1 MSSLKDNLKSL
12 QKYAQTIDDVKNKA
26 VYVGL
31 PKEKATKKYEDGMS
45 IIRIGAIHEYGMGNS
60 PQRSF
65 LRVPFAENKKDIDAF
80 IQKRFEMSGKE
91 IEPIKALEQIG
102 VFAEG
107 ISKRSFVKN
116 NWKPNAPITISGGW
130 MRSISGKPFKVKGKG
145 SSKPLIDT
153 GNLRNSITS
162 VVR

>member
-1 MSSLKDNLKSL
+1 MPSLKDNLKKL
-12 QKYAQTIDDVKNKA
+12 QNYAQTIDDVKNKA
-26 VYVGL
+26 IYVGL
-31 PKEKATKKYEDGMS
+31 PKEKATKTYEDGAS
-45 IIRIGAIHEYGMGNS
+45 IIEIGAIHEFGIDNI

-65 LRVPFAENKKDIDAF
+65 LRVPFAENKKEIDAF

-91 IEPIKALEQIG
+91 IAHMKALEQIG

-116 NWKPNAPITISGGW
+116 NWKANSPYTIA
-130 MRSISGKPFKVKGKG
+130 RKG

>member
-45 IIRIGAIHEYGMGNS
+45 VIRIGAIHEYGMGNS

-65 LRVPFAENKKDIDAF
+65 LRVPFAENKKEIDSF
-80 IQKRFEMSGKE
+80 INKRFEMSGKE
-91 IEPIKALEQIG
+91 IAPIKALEQIG

-116 NWKPNAPITISGGW
+116 DWKKLSEARKKQKIVNGKSGNT
-130 MRSISGKPFKVKGKG
+130 
-145 SSKPLIDT
+145 PLIDT

-162 VVR
+162 IVR

>member
-26 VYVGL
+26 VFVGL
-31 PKEKATKKYEDGMS
+31 PKEKATKNYEDGVS
-45 IIRIGAIHEYGMGNS
+45 VIRLGAIHEYGMGNN

-91 IEPIKALEQIG
+91 IAPIKALEQIG
-102 VFAEG
+102 VFVEG
-107 ISKRSFVKN
+107 ISKRSFVEN
-116 NWKPNAPITISGGW
+116 DWVANSPFTIA
-130 MRSISGKPFKVKGKG
+130 KKG
-145 SSKPLIDT
+145 SSSPLIDT
-153 GNLRNSITS
+153 GDLRNSITS
-162 VVR
+162 IVR

>member
-1 MSSLKDNLKSL
+1 MSSLEDNLKSL
-12 QKYAQTIDDVKNKA
+12 QGYAKAINDVKNKS

-31 PKEKATKKYEDGMS
+31 PKEKATKNYEDGAS
-45 IIRIGAIHEYGMGNS
+45 IIEIGAVHEFGMDNI

-65 LRVPFAENKKDIDAF
+65 LRVPFAENKKEIDAF

-91 IEPIKALEQIG
+91 IAPIKALEQIG

-107 ISKRSFVKN
+107 ISKRSFVEN
-116 NWKPNAPITISGGW
+116 DWVANSPFTIA
-130 MRSISGKPFKVKGKG
+130 KKG
-145 SSKPLIDT
+145 SSSPLIDT

-162 VVR
+162 IVR

>member
-12 QKYAQTIDDVKNKA
+12 QKYAQTINDVKSKA

-31 PKEKATKKYEDGMS
+31 PKEKATKKYQDGVS
-45 IIRIGAIHEYGMGNS
+45 IIEIGAIHEYGFGNI

-65 LRVPFAENKKDIDAF
+65 LRVPFAENKKAIDDF
-80 IQKRFEMSGKE
+80 IQKRFKMSGKD
-91 IEPIKALEQIG
+91 ISPMQALEQIG

-107 ISKRSFVKN
+107 ISKESFVKN
-116 NWKPNAPITISGGW
+116 NWVANSPFTIA
-130 MRSISGKPFKVKGKG
+130 RKG

>member
-26 VYVGL
+26 VFVGL
-31 PKEKATKKYEDGMS
+31 PKEKATKTYEDGMS
-45 IIRIGAIHEYGMGNS
+45 VIRIGAIHEYGIGNNTE
-60 PQRSF
+60 RSF
-65 LRVPFAENKKDIDAF
+65 LRVPFAENKKEIDAF

-91 IEPIKALEQIG
+91 ISPIKALEQIG

-116 NWKPNAPITISGGW
+116 NWKANAPITIDGGW
-130 MRSISGKPFKVKGKG
+130 MRSASGKLFKVKGKG

-153 GNLRNSITS
+153 GVLRNSITS
-162 VVR
+162 TVR